1 MLIFKFTYMKTCKK
15 ISISAILTLALAAV
29 LFSPAN
35 TLAATPTL
43 TLASASD
50 GDSVQLTITGDTN
63 SNVVFYYTKT
73 GTGLQMNYLGKT
85 SSGGSFSTSLSTASY
100 GITGNTVVYVTVNGV
115 KSNDA
120 AWPSLSAASVLS
132 LSQTSLVLPLG
143 NSSTITAY
151 NNGTNFIYLSS
162 NSNPPVVNVTIDGNS
177 ITLKALNY
185 GSTVVTVCAGTG
197 TPSCASVYV
206 TVQNTG
212 GTALAFSQNNPTVAS
227 GQNIS
232 ITVTGGT
239 GTYTLLNNA
248 NPSIIQA
255 SLSGNAVAL
264 STNSSSG
271 SSSVTVCSSDM
282 SSCGM
287 INAVV
292 GNVSSTGLTFSMT
305 NPTMTIGQS
314 LSITISGG
322 AGGNY
327 SVFSNTNTT
336 AVSAYISNNSL
347 VLTANSGGSATV
359 TVCSSMGN
367 CAPEIVTVNYNT
379 SSGGS
384 ITLSQN
390 NLWLLAGQASSITVS
405 GGSMPYSV
413 TGYSEN
419 ILKASFNNNVL
430 TVTGVNA
437 GSASVSVCSSGGGC
451 VILSVLVSGSSS
463 SGTTSLS
470 LSQSSLALDTGKNA
484 TVAIT
489 GNGSYFVAYNTSSS
503 VASATI
509 TGSNIV
515 VNALDAG
522 STDVSICQNGGQ
534 CAVLKVTV
542 SATGAAT
549 SMALSQTS
557 LSLTVGNPGKV
568 LITGSGSYSVSK
580 NTNSAVASAA
590 ISGSTVTVSALT
602 VGGTNISI
610 CQTDGQCVTVAVT
623 VAAAAVES
631 TSEGWISCAEEKGQ
645 CQFSGS
651 KTVRY
656 GANGKY
662 IYGTFSGSA
671 LCANAVFGDPIEN
684 VVKKCYYGGTV
695 PEGAKNIS
703 SATST
708 SGDWTFCANE
718 KALCSFSG
726 YQTVRYGANG
736 KYYYG
741 SYLNGLAC
749 TNSIFGDPIENVAKE
764 CYYGGTIPENSE
776 SAKPAAEKI
785 KFTKILAYGASGYE
799 VKALQQRLKDEGFYT
814 GTIDGKFLTS
824 TVAAVKKY
832 QKSKGITQTG
842 NVGNLTMAALN
853 K

>member
-1 MLIFKFTYMKTCKK
+1 METCKK

-35 TLAATPTL
+35 VLAAMPTL
-43 TLASASD
+43 ILASASD
-50 GDSVQLTITGDTN
+50 GDSVQLSITGDAN
-63 SNVVFYYTKT
+63 SSVVFYYTKT

-85 SSGGSFSTSLSTASY
+85 STGGSFSTSLSTASY
-100 GITGNTVVYVTVNGV
+100 GITGNTVVYVTVNGI
-115 KSNDA
+115 KSNEA

-162 NSNPPVVNVTIDGNS
+162 NSNPPVVNVTIEGNS

-212 GTALAFSQNNPTVAS
+212 GTALAFSQNNPTIAS

-255 SLSGNAVAL
+255 SLSGNAVTL

-327 SVFSNTNTT
+327 SIFSNTNTT
-336 AVSAYISNNSL
+336 AVSAHISNSTL

-413 TGYSEN
+413 AGYSEN
-419 ILKASFNNNVL
+419 TLKASFNNNVL

-470 LSQSSLALDTGKNA
+470 LSQSSISLATGKNA

-489 GNGSYFVAYNTSSS
+489 GNGSYFVAYNTSST

-534 CAVLKVTV
+534 CVVL
-542 SATGAAT
+542 A
-549 SMALSQTS
+549 
-557 LSLTVGNPGKV
+557 
-568 LITGSGSYSVSK
+568 I
-580 NTNSAVASAA
+580 AVAAV
-590 ISGSTVTVSALT
+590 STTSTAVS
-602 VGGTNISI
+602 
-610 CQTDGQCVTVAVT
+610 DGWT
-623 VAAAAVES
+623 
-631 TSEGWISCAEEKGQ
+631 SCANEKGQ
-645 CQFSGS
+645 CQFSGNQ
-651 KTVRY
+651 TVRY

-662 IYGTFSGSA
+662 VYGTFTGSA

-684 VVKKCYYGGTV
+684 VAKQCYYGGAI
-695 PEGAKNIS
+695 PEGAKNVS

-708 SGDWTFCANE
+708 SGDWIFCAEE

-749 TNSIFGDPIENVAKE
+749 ANSIFGDPIENVVKK

-776 SAKPAAEKI
+776 SAKPVAEKI
-785 KFTKILAYGASGYE
+785 KFTKILTYGALGYE